1 MKTSNQILKPK
12 KRKISLGPNILGPAC
27 LPPHVRP
34 PHFYMGPGLAPSP
47 TDIGQGSISYWVFY
61 DIGVVIFDKTFSDD
75 YYRHIKTI

>member
-34 PHFYMGPGLAPSP
+34 PHFYMGQGLAPSLA
-47 TDIGQGSISYWVFY
+47 DMGQGSISY
-61 DIGVVIFDKTFSDD
+61 
-75 YYRHIKTI
+75 